1 MKNTGV
7 YCSHSNFDLDH
18 ELTDEVEILEKQI
31 ENLPI
36 KGRKLIIKAL
46 IETLLNE
53 L

>member
-1 MKNTGV
+1 MKITGE
-7 YCSHSNFDLDH
+7 YNSHSNFDLDH
-18 ELTDEVEILEKQI
+18 EITKEENTLKEQI